1 MFRVKICGVT
11 TPADALL
18 AADAGADAVGLNFVP
33 GSPRC
38 LDVTRATAL
47 AAVLPAGVLKVGVFA
62 GMPAGD
68 LLRIA
73 REVPLD
79 AVQLHG
85 HLVGD
90 EPATDPPRRCSELFP
105 LPVIRAVRLDAGL
118 AGDDRLASAR
128 KWIEAARALGQGP
141 AMVIVDASVMP
152 ATEPG
157 RLGGRGETVDWQ
169 AVAAAR
175 QFDVP
180 MAIAGGLTPANV
192 AEAIALSGLRAV
204 DTASGVEVEP
214 GRKDPEKVRAFVAA
228 ALAALA
234 ALNPPPES
242 NYQKARPQL

>member
-11 TPADALL
+11 TAVDALT

-38 LDVTRATAL
+38 LDVTQARAV

-68 LLRIA
+68 ILRIA

-79 AVQLHG
+79 AIQLHG
-85 HLVGD
+85 HLDGD
-90 EPATDPPRRCSELFP
+90 DDASDPPDRCRELLSMP
-105 LPVIRAVRLDAGL
+105 LIRAVRLDAGP
-118 AGDDRLASAR
+118 AGDDRLAGAR
-128 KWIEAARALGQGP
+128 TWIEAARALGHGP

-175 QFDVP
+175 PLDLP

-192 AEAIALSGLRAV
+192 AEAIARSGLRAV
-204 DTASGVEVEP
+204 DTASGVEASP
-214 GRKDPEKVRAFVAA
+214 GQKDPEKVRAFVSA